1 MKFYMANE
9 NTEKK
14 FLPCLVQDTET
25 LTEWLDALSEK
36 GYLLRKYS
44 MNFLFAEFLQAK
56 NMQRYFHLVIPSM
69 KIQSRGIVN
78 DEEIDQSTIS
88 KYKESGMEYLG
99 TTCGYLIF
107 RTSDK
112 KIIQKNVDINGYLT
126 KRNGIDLSII
136 QLICS
141 IVSTVLLITNIQKLC
156 INSIMTGLFV
166 VLIIFLCIDLI
177 YSIRNILK
185 KLKQIKKTD
194 AILPLYMRDV
204 KVISS
209 LPQIIFM
216 ITLLLIIILVI
227 LILVIFDSQPR

>member
-1 MKFYMANE
+1 MKFYMTNE
-9 NTEKK
+9 NTVKK

-25 LTEWLDALSEK
+25 LAEWLDALSEK

-44 MNFLFAEFLQAK
+44 MNFLFGEFLQSK
-56 NMQRYFHLVIPSM
+56 NTERYFHLVIPSI
-69 KIQSRGIVN
+69 KIQSRGIIN
-78 DEEIDQSTIS
+78 DEVMDQSTIS

-112 KIIQKNVDINGYLT
+112 KIIQKNVDTNGYLT

-177 YSIRNILK
+177 YSIRNIFK
-185 KLKQIKKTD
+185 KLKQIKKPD

-204 KVISS
+204 KVVSS

-227 LILVIFDSQPR
+227 VILVISDSQHR

>member
-185 KLKQIKKTD
+185 KFKQIKKTD

-227 LILVIFDSQPR
+227 VILVIFDSQPR